1 MRNRLLAITACA
13 AASAILL
20 QPLMAASITPSPED
34 QAYSLLDRALKAKNP
49 DTRKTAVQALS
60 LVGAREPFA
69 TRLET
74 MLADKDVPVRLA
86 TIQALT
92 EVKAPRSAETLRKAL
107 ADRVPEVR
115 FAAAK
120 ALFTLNDP
128 AGREALIG
136 VLNGEMKTSSGFI
149 AGQIRESL
157 RMAETPKPLLVLAV
171 KEGIGA
177 VPVPFVGAGVSAIG
191 GIFKDSVASGRAATA
206 LLLAKDADP
215 EVVAALRKAL
225 SAKNASVR
233 AAAVHAIAMQ
243 NDAALEGDVMPLLRD
258 RNQAVRLQAAACY
271 LKLDGLKTEGESSE
285 PVRAD

>member
-1 MRNRLLAITACA
+1 MRNRLLVITACA
-13 AASAILL
+13 AAGAILL
-20 QPLMAASITPSPED
+20 QPMMAASVTANPDD
-34 QAYSLLDRALKAKNP
+34 QAYSLLDQALKAKNP

-69 TRLET
+69 TRLDS

-86 TIQALT
+86 TVQALSELKT
-92 EVKAPRSAETLRKAL
+92 PHAAETLRKAL

-120 ALFTLNDP
+120 ALFAQNDP
-128 AGREALIG
+128 AGREALVS
-136 VLNGEMKTSSGFI
+136 VLNGDTKTSSGFVV
-149 AGQIRESL
+149 GQIREAR
-157 RMAETPKPLLVLAV
+157 RMTETPKPLLVFAV

-177 VPVPFVGAGVSAIG
+177 VPVPFVGASVTAIT
-191 GIFKDSVASGRAATA
+191 GIFKDSAGSGRAATA

-215 EVVAALRKAL
+215 EVVAALLSAL
-225 SAKNASVR
+225 SDKNASVR

-271 LKLDGLKTEGESSE
+271 LKLEGLKIE